1 MCIYILLETQM
12 KCSLEFEKYISIIL
26 PGHIFPTTQQK
37 REKETKTYLNFLIS
51 KFL

>member
-12 KCSLEFEKYISIIL
+12 KCSLEFEKYISI
-26 PGHIFPTTQQK
+26 HIFPTTQQK